1 MRNDAFQNDNN
12 HHSVVVTTHERV
24 YKKQLGVALPNVTE
38 RLSANRIL

>member
-1 MRNDAFQNDNN
+1 LLRRLR
-12 HHSVVVTTHERV
+12 VV